1 MVVIL
6 MKVGFTEKRGVV
18 EVLQCRN
25 LRSSWDTVL
34 GSSRVVWRS
43 SYLISTGRVGDIFLG
58 VEESFG
64 VQVTCD

>member
-6 MKVGFTEKRGVV
+6 MKVGFTEKGGVV

-34 GSSRVVWRS
+34 GGSG
-43 SYLISTGRVGDIFLG
+43 ST
-58 VEESFG
+58 
-64 VQVTCD
+64 